1 MIETDIPGYRKIQL
15 RYLVLDF
22 NGTLAVDG
30 NILPGVKN
38 ALNALAEMLEI
49 HVITADTFGKSAAQ
63 MEGVRCSLSIL
74 PPGNQDKAKLEFVKK
89 LGAEYTACMGNGRND
104 RLMLKE
110 SALGLA
116 VILGEGAAAETLMA
130 ADAVFTDV
138 VSALE
143 FLQNP
148 LRMTATLR
156 S

>member
-1 MIETDIPGYRKIQL
+1 MIETDVPGYRKIHL
-15 RYLVLDF
+15 GYLVLDF

-30 NILPGVKN
+30 SLLPGVKN
-38 ALNALAEMLEI
+38 ALNALSEVLEI

-63 MEGVRCSLSIL
+63 LEGVRCRLSIL

-89 LGAEYTACMGNGRND
+89 LGAEHTVCIGNGRND

-130 ADAVFTDV
+130 ADAVFTDI

-143 FLQNP
+143 FLQQP